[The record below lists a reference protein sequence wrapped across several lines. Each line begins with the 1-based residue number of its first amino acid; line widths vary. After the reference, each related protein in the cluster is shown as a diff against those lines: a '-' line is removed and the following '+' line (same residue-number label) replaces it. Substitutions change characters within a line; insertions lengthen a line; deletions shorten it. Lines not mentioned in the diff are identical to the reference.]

1 MKRIIKNPSPQW
13 FENWKREQPRRFEDD
28 LIDNKKKKL
37 RKELVKEQGYICC
50 YCGRE
55 IGISKTTIIE
65 HFLPKDENMYPQYQ
79 MDYNNLFASCDGYQ
93 KERSEANDN
102 GLIGKELHPPCCDSL
117 KNNEEIPICPTDEDC
132 EEHFKYFQNGLI
144 SVTSEKGKIT
154 LETLGLNN
162 NPNLVSF
169 RKDAITG
176 KLFQKVIINGKAFNK
191 PKKKEELEKI
201 ISSIEGKDSEGKF
214 SPFCFA
220 IKNVAE
226 NMIALNEVK

>member
-13 FENWKREQPRRFEDD
+13 FEEWKREKPRRFENMKQ
-28 LIDNKKKKL
+28 NKKEDLKN
-37 RKELVKEQGYICC
+37 ELVKEQGYICC
-50 YCGRE
+50 YCGRK
-55 IGISKTTIIE
+55 IDTSKATIID
-65 HFLPKDENMYPQYQ
+65 HFLPKDDNQYPHFQLE
-79 MDYNNLFASCDGYQ
+79 YNNLFASCDGYQ
-93 KERSEANDN
+93 KERKEANTR
-102 GLIGKELHPPCCDSL
+102 GEIGKELYPPCCDSL
-117 KNNEEIPICPTDEDC
+117 KNNEEIPICPIDKDC

-144 SVTSEKGKIT
+144 SVTSEKGKVT

-162 NPNLVSF
+162 NPNLVNL
-169 RKDAITG
+169 RKDTITG

-201 ISSIEGKDSEGKF
+201 ISNIEEKDILGKF

-226 NMIALNEVK
+226 NLIALQEVN